1 MIAITPNST
10 NSDSDKRPTP
20 DLSIAVPLYNEVDN
34 VGLLY
39 ERIVQALDPTEL
51 DFEIIMVDD
60 GSSDGTRERLK
71 EIALSDRRVRAVL
84 LKANYGQTAAMRAG
98 IEHTRGRIVVTMDGD
113 LQNDPQDIPT
123 FVKKIEEGYD
133 LVAGWRRDR
142 KDPIISRKI
151 PSKIA
156 NWLIRRMTH
165 VPIHDTGCSLKAYRA
180 ELIRQLPLYSE
191 LHRFIPAMSTLA
203 TDQFAEVVVK
213 HHPRQFG
220 VSKYGLS
227 RIGRVLVDVMTVTML
242 ISSSRK
248 PLHWFGLPAMGCF
261 AVSAIVAALAA
272 WNGMAS
278 PETATF
284 VLPVVAL
291 LLGYLSIHL
300 MTAGLFGELVVRSD
314 PSSRVEPL
322 THQVQLWP
330 KQSRDEIDANNND
343 VPSP

>member
-1 MIAITPNST
+1 MISITPDNACRDT
-10 NSDSDKRPTP
+10 DRRTTP
-20 DLSIAVPLYNEVDN
+20 DLSIVVPLYNEEDN
-34 VGLLY
+34 VFPLY
-39 ERIVQALDPTEL
+39 ERIIQALDPTGMKYEMVL
-51 DFEIIMVDD
+51 VDD
-60 GSSDGTRERLK
+60 GSADGTRKRLK
-71 EIALSDRRVRAVL
+71 RLALSDRRVRAIL

-98 IEHTRGRIVVTMDGD
+98 IEHTRGKIVVTMDGD
-113 LQNDPQDIPT
+113 LQNDPRDIPA

-142 KDPIISRKI
+142 KDPLVSRKI

-156 NWLIRRMTH
+156 NWLIRQMTR

-203 TDQFAEVVVK
+203 TTRFAEVVVQ

-220 VSKYGLS
+220 ESKYGLS
-227 RIGRVLVDVMTVTML
+227 RIGKVLVDVMTVTML
-242 ISSSRK
+242 ISSSHR
-248 PLHWFGLPAMGCF
+248 PLHWFGLPALSC
-261 AVSAIVAALAA
+261 LAA
-272 WNGMAS
+272 SALVALIAFWHGFAS
-278 PETATF
+278 PGSSTF

-300 MTAGLFGELVVRSD
+300 MTAGLFGELVVRSN

-322 THQVQLWP
+322 AHKVETRPRVRVRSTQD
-330 KQSRDEIDANNND
+330 SRTE
-343 VPSP
+343 